1 MSNKYFI
8 SWNLFFEGF
17 LMKMEIEL
25 TDEQY
30 EKVKILE
37 EKGLSVGDS
46 IDALFEVKESLALQ
60 TSAII
65 DNRLNEVTKEKEILE
80 KRMDKL
86 DKEISFFTKMKDSSL
101 DTSQKQRIVEKE
113 YGQINKTYDETI
125 QNAKHKFKWSK
136 AIFKL

>member
-1 MSNKYFI
+1 
-8 SWNLFFEGF
+8 
-17 LMKMEIEL
+17 MKMEIEL

-37 EKGLSVGDS
+37 DKGLSVGDS

-60 TSAII
+60 TGAII
-65 DNRLNEVTKEKEILE
+65 DNRLSEVTKEKELLE

-101 DTSQKQRIVEKE
+101 DSSQKQKIVEKE

>member
-1 MSNKYFI
+1 
-8 SWNLFFEGF
+8 
-17 LMKMEIEL
+17 MKMEIEL